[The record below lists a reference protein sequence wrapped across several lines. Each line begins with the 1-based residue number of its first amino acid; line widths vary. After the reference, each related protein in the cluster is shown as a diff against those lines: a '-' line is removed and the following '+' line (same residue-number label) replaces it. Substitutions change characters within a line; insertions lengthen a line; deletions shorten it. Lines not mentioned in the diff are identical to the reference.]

1 MALGSFTGMGFQIT
15 TDISSKTELVV
26 FLFKVSFKRKHK
38 DVWKGW
44 FLGETNN
51 KVTKITYKEKYF
63 LKFLDY
69 WAQVPYI
76 KRELWSLALPK
87 AHKTMISGLRGEN
100 RDLNKKYLKKKS
112 NRVGRKYLGLHRWI
126 SQVETWLAKIS
137 QVEIVHFASWT
148 LISQVE
154 FVISQLAKLSFSLVW
169 LSSNGHNFFI
179 SASIHT
185 PFEALDSWLPKIR
198 NDI

>member
-1 MALGSFTGMGFQIT
+1 M
-15 TDISSKTELVV
+15 V

-63 LKFLDY
+63 LKFLDH
-69 WAQVPYI
+69 WAQVPYT
-76 KRELWSLALPK
+76 KRELRSLALPK
-87 AHKTMISGLRGEN
+87 AHKTMISGLQGEN
-100 RDLNKKYLKKKS
+100 RDSNKKYLKKKS
-112 NRVGRKYLGLHRWI
+112 NRVSRKYLGLHSW
-126 SQVETWLAKIS
+126 IS

-154 FVISQLAKLSFSLVW
+154 FVISQLAKLSFSLVR

-179 SASIHT
+179 SAPIHT